1 MQTHFTAVT
10 VSNAARNTQAKAVAL
25 LLPGQT
31 KMGFE
36 NLLQALFRDARPLVV
51 HSQGKGMLIV
61 FNALHWKRH
70 GTLDW
75 GDARA
80 SLFVLLAYLA
90 VSLVLEFA
98 RLRGEE
104 RAAARSNA
112 GG

>member
-1 MQTHFTAVT
+1 MFAT
-10 VSNAARNTQAKAVAL
+10 SKL
-25 LLPGQT
+25 LMAT
-31 KMGFE
+31 
-36 NLLQALFRDARPLVV
+36 LLGRVMRRSGWGVL
-51 HSQGKGMLIV
+51 GMLIV

>member
-1 MQTHFTAVT
+1 MAT
-10 VSNAARNTQAKAVAL
+10 L
-25 LLPGQT
+25 LGRVMCRSGWGVL
-31 KMGFE
+31 
-36 NLLQALFRDARPLVV
+36 
-51 HSQGKGMLIV
+51 GMLIV

-70 GTLDW
+70 GMLDW

>member
-1 MQTHFTAVT
+1 MFAT
-10 VSNAARNTQAKAVAL
+10 SKL
-25 LLPGQT
+25 LMAT
-31 KMGFE
+31 
-36 NLLQALFRDARPLVV
+36 LLGRVMRRSGWGVLGV
-51 HSQGKGMLIV
+51 LIV